1 MPPFLSVVIP
11 IFNEEANIPV
21 LWERLARVLRENFAG
36 PGRDWE
42 VVFTDDGSR
51 DRSLELLL
59 ALARDESRVKVV
71 EFNRN
76 YGQHAAIFGAFS
88 EVSGRIVV
96 TLDADLQN
104 PPEEIPKLVAKAE
117 EGYDVVGGWRQGRE
131 QNDSIFRRL
140 PSKVVNAVTRKT
152 TGVKLHDYGCMLRA
166 YSREVVDAML
176 LCRERHSFIPALA
189 NSFARRITEVPVA
202 HAERAAGDSKYGL
215 WKLINLQFDLLT
227 SFSLLPIQMLS
238 VLGVVVS
245 ALGVGF
251 GLFLFGYR
259 IVYPERAVEG
269 VFTLFAILFVFVG
282 AQFLAFGLL
291 GEYIGRIYVEV
302 RDRPRYM
309 VRKVH
314 GSRESGVRSPE
325 SGRQGSDA

>member
-1 MPPFLSVVIP
+1 MPPYLSVVIP
-11 IFNEEANIPV
+11 VYNEEANIPA
-21 LWERLARVLRENFAG
+21 LWERLASVLQEHFAK
-36 PGRDWE
+36 PGRTWE
-42 VVFTDDGSR
+42 VIFTDDGSR

-59 ALARDESRVKVV
+59 AIARDEPQVKVV

-76 YGQHAAIFGAFS
+76 YGQHAAIFGAFA

-104 PPEEIPKLVAKAE
+104 PPEEIPKLVTKAM

-140 PSKVVNAVTRKT
+140 PSKLVNAVTRKT

-176 LCRERHSFIPALA
+176 MCRERHSFIPALA
-189 NSFARRITEVPVA
+189 NSFAKRITEVPVA

-251 GLFLFGYR
+251 GIFLLIYR
-259 IVYPERAVEG
+259 ILYPERAVEG

-314 GSRESGVRSPE
+314 GKEEAG
-325 SGRQGSDA
+325 GRRPDA